1 MAVNMVNEVI
11 AKVKDED
18 HIKGHWHVP
27 KPKKGFV
34 WCDDSSI
41 GIGTVLEVDWRVVE
55 DATWLRKKDDFSH
68 ISVAELESILKDVNL
83 ALKWGLQELE
93 V

>member
-41 GIGTVLEVDWRVVE
+41 GIGTVLEVD
-55 DATWLRKKDDFSH
+55 
-68 ISVAELESILKDVNL
+68 
-83 ALKWGLQELE
+83 
-93 V
+93 